1 VIKKSCPFGRL
12 FFLFYLEP
20 IFNPDM
26 KPIILCSL
34 SLLLVCRSWSQD
46 HQTQKK
52 TLSRHLREVYDVPKK
67 DWKTKD
73 GPYFVINDDGVKL
86 VKGAYDNG
94 KKSGVWSFLNAAGDV
109 LQKYDFSH
117 DSLLYSA
124 VDSGSIVHTDFQ
136 ILEFPA
142 NDNDKIQAPYKIG
155 GSEYGFYL
163 IFDDRDIPADVKSA
177 TSTASMTYVLTISAK
192 GELEGYTLLF
202 SGSVIND
209 KVIHRSTRGLPAD
222 ALEFSPAKINGVGVR
237 SKLTYM
243 IPLNVMH
250 VDVPGENYHADHT
263 KP

>member
-1 VIKKSCPFGRL
+1 MKIFFTSAL
-12 FFLFYLEP
+12 FLAALHCF
-20 IFNPDM
+20 
-26 KPIILCSL
+26 
-34 SLLLVCRSWSQD
+34 SQD
-46 HQTQKK
+46 HQTMKK

-67 DWKTKD
+67 DWKIKD
-73 GPYFVINDDGVKL
+73 GPYFVINDDGAKV

-94 KKSGVWSFLNAAGDV
+94 KKSGIWSYMNAGGDV

-124 VDSGSIVHTDFQ
+124 VDSSSIVHTDFQ
-136 ILEFPA
+136 LLELPA
-142 NDNDKIQAPYKIG
+142 NDSDKIQAPYKIG

-192 GELEGYTLLF
+192 GELESYTLLF
-202 SGSVIND
+202 SGSVILD
-209 KVIHRSTRGLPAD
+209 KTVHRSTRGLPAE
-222 ALEFSPAKINGVGVR
+222 AMEFSPARINGVGVR
-237 SKLTYM
+237 SKLSYM

-250 VDVPGENYHADHT
+250 VDVPGENYHADHS

>member
-1 VIKKSCPFGRL
+1 
-12 FFLFYLEP
+12 
-20 IFNPDM
+20 M
-26 KPIILCSL
+26 KF
-34 SLLLVCRSWSQD
+34 LLLSSTLFLAALRCFSQD

-67 DWKTKD
+67 DWKIKD
-73 GPYFVINDDGVKL
+73 GPYFVINDDGAKV

-94 KKSGVWSFLNAAGDV
+94 RKSGIWSYLNAGGDL

-117 DSLLYSA
+117 DSLVYSA

-136 ILEFPA
+136 LLEFPA

-155 GSEYGFYL
+155 GAEYGFYL
-163 IFDDRDIPADVKSA
+163 LFDDRDIPADVKSA

-192 GELEGYTLLF
+192 GELESYTLLF
-202 SGSVIND
+202 SGSVILD
-209 KVIHRSTRGLPAD
+209 KILHRSIRGLPAD
-222 ALEFSPAKINGVGVR
+222 ALAFSPAKINGVGVR

-250 VDVPGENYHADHT
+250 VDYPGENYHADHT

>member
-1 VIKKSCPFGRL
+1 
-12 FFLFYLEP
+12 
-20 IFNPDM
+20 M
-26 KPIILCSL
+26 KFILL
-34 SLLLVCRSWSQD
+34 PLTLLLAAVHSFSQD

-52 TLSRHLREVYDVPKK
+52 TLSRHLREVYDVAKK
-67 DWKTKD
+67 DWKIKD
-73 GPYFVINDDGVKL
+73 GPYFVINDDGAKV

-94 KKSGVWSFLNAAGDV
+94 RKSGIWSFLNAGGDV

-117 DSLLYSA
+117 DSLQYSA

-136 ILEFPA
+136 LLEFPA
-142 NDNDKIQAPYKIG
+142 NDSDKIQAPYKIG
-155 GSEYGFYL
+155 GAEYGFYL
-163 IFDDRDIPADVKSA
+163 LFDDRDIPADVKSA

-192 GELEGYTLLF
+192 GELESYTLLF
-202 SGSVIND
+202 SGSVILD
-209 KVIHRSTRGLPAD
+209 KTIHRSIRGLPAD

-250 VDVPGENYHADHT
+250 VDYPGENYHTDHS

>member
-1 VIKKSCPFGRL
+1 MRS
-12 FFLFYLEP
+12 
-20 IFNPDM
+20 IF
-26 KPIILCSL
+26 L
-34 SLLLVCRSWSQD
+34 SLFLLIITCQSFSQD

-67 DWKTKD
+67 DWKIKD
-73 GPYFVINDDGVKL
+73 GPYFVINDDGAKV

-94 KKSGVWSFLNAAGDV
+94 RKSGIWSFLNAGGDV

-124 VDSGSIVHTDFQ
+124 VDSGSVVHTDFQ
-136 ILEFPA
+136 LLEFPA
-142 NDNDKIQAPYKIG
+142 NDSDKIQAPYKIG
-155 GSEYGFYL
+155 GAEYGFYL

-177 TSTASMTYVLTISAK
+177 TSTASMTYVMTISAK
-192 GELEGYTLLF
+192 GDLEGYTLLF

-209 KVIHRSTRGLPAD
+209 KIIRRTIRGLPAD
-222 ALEFSPAKINGVGVR
+222 ALAFSPAKINGVGVR

-250 VDVPGENYHADHT
+250 VDVPGENYHADHS

>member
-1 VIKKSCPFGRL
+1 
-12 FFLFYLEP
+12 
-20 IFNPDM
+20 M
-26 KPIILCSL
+26 KFILL
-34 SLLLVCRSWSQD
+34 PLTLLLAAVHCFSQD

-67 DWKTKD
+67 DWKIKD
-73 GPYFVINDDGVKL
+73 GPYFVINDDGAKV

-94 KKSGVWSFLNAAGDV
+94 KKSGIWSFLNAGGDV
-109 LQKYDFSH
+109 LQQYDFSH

-136 ILEFPA
+136 LLEFPA

-163 IFDDRDIPADVKSA
+163 LFDDRDIPADVKSA

-192 GELEGYTLLF
+192 GELESYTLLF
-202 SGSVIND
+202 SGSVILD
-209 KVIHRSTRGLPAD
+209 KIIHRSIRGLPAD

-250 VDVPGENYHADHT
+250 VDAPGENYHADHS